1 MQTYLFDLEV
11 KINKKYYH
19 HSRIVRST
27 KSKKELMKLSGRG
40 KVQVIKFC
48 IHTTYKN
55 NHYKYLNLSHK

>member
-27 KSKKELMKLSGRG
+27 KSKKELMKFNPV
-40 KVQVIKFC
+40 K
-48 IHTTYKN
+48 
-55 NHYKYLNLSHK
+55 